1 MRKKQLAIII
11 SSIVIIGAGV
21 GVYFLVQNLGTQTTI
36 APNYTLRNINGT
48 DFTIASLQ
56 NKTILFDFMSVSCIP
71 CKQMYPILA
80 DLLEDSDLENKFEVI
95 SIETDN
101 TTTIP
106 QLQAF
111 AIDQGITWTLSIAP
125 PEMVIEYG
133 IFEIPAFVVINTNG
147 EITFAQEGLVSF
159 DKLKEATLDA
169 IEGRSEPI
177 PITSYQGFLIGFA
190 IIVAITS
197 FFSPCSF
204 PLLPGYVAHII
215 GVDLSTEDEEDEG
228 TTSQKKNYLLYPI
241 LGFSGGI
248 GILVSYLILGIVI
261 SAVGSAILPY
271 VVYVLPV
278 IGGIFILFGIL
289 MFTNFEFSFSKLL
302 NWIRKGQVKMTEK
315 ERRFETGWKILSTFL
330 YGFGYGVAS
339 LGCNGPIFLAFSLQV
354 GAQPTV
360 LKMIF
365 AYLAF
370 GLTIILLM
378 VGVTVLLIFSKDII
392 VQKLKTST
400 EIIKK
405 ISGAIMIVVGI
416 YLLFEFIFGR

>member
-21 GVYFLVQNLGTQTTI
+21 GVYFLVQNLGTQTTL

-48 DFTIASLQ
+48 DFTIASLK
-56 NKTILFDFMSVSCIP
+56 NKTVLFDFMSVSCVP

-80 DLLEDSDLENKFEVI
+80 DLLEDTDLENKFELI

-111 AIDQGITWTLSIAP
+111 ALEQEIAWTLTIAP
-125 PEMVIEYG
+125 PEMVLDYG
-133 IFEIPAFVVINTNG
+133 IFEIPAFVVINTEG
-147 EITFAQEGLVSF
+147 EITFAQEGLISF
-159 DKLKEATLDA
+159 DKLKEKTLDA

-177 PITSYQGFLIGFA
+177 QITSYQGFLIGFA

-215 GVDLSTEDEEDEG
+215 GVDSSTEEEDEEQTAE
-228 TTSQKKNYLLYPI
+228 KKKYYLYPI
-241 LGFSGGI
+241 LGLFGGI

-289 MFTNFEFSFSKLL
+289 MFTNFEISF
-302 NWIRKGQVKMTEK
+302 
-315 ERRFETGWKILSTFL
+315 
-330 YGFGYGVAS
+330 
-339 LGCNGPIFLAFSLQV
+339 
-354 GAQPTV
+354 
-360 LKMIF
+360 
-365 AYLAF
+365 
-370 GLTIILLM
+370 
-378 VGVTVLLIFSKDII
+378 
-392 VQKLKTST
+392 
-400 EIIKK
+400 
-405 ISGAIMIVVGI
+405 
-416 YLLFEFIFGR
+416 

>member
-11 SSIVIIGAGV
+11 SSVVIIAAGV
-21 GVYFLVQNLGTQTTI
+21 GVYFLIQNLGAQTTV
-36 APNYTLRNINGT
+36 APNYTLRNVNGS
-48 DFTIASLQ
+48 DFTVASLE
-56 NKTILFDFMSVSCIP
+56 NKTVLFDFMSVSCIP

-80 DLLEDSDLENKFEVI
+80 DLLEDSDLQNDFEII

-111 AIDQGITWTLSIAP
+111 ASEQEITWTLSIAQ

-133 IFEIPAFVVINTNG
+133 ILEIPAFVVINSEG
-147 EITFAQEGLVSF
+147 EITFAQEGILSF
-159 DKLKEATLDA
+159 DTLKEECLAA

-177 PITSYQGFLIGFA
+177 QITSYQGFLIGFA
-190 IIVAITS
+190 IVVAITS

-215 GVDLSTEDEEDEG
+215 GVDTTKEEDE
-228 TTSQKKNYLLYPI
+228 TDSPKKNYILYPI
-241 LGFSGGI
+241 LGLSGGI
-248 GILVSYLILGIVI
+248 GILLSYLILGIVI
-261 SAVGSAILPY
+261 SAAGNAILPY
-271 VVYVLPV
+271 IVYVLPV

-289 MFTNFEFSFSKLL
+289 MFTNLEISFSRFLG
-302 NWIRKGQVKMTEK
+302 WIRKGQMKMTEK

-378 VGVTVLLIFSKDII
+378 VGVTVILIFSKDII
-392 VQKLKTST
+392 VQKLKAST

-416 YLLFEFIFGR
+416 YLLFEFIFGK

>member
-11 SSIVIIGAGV
+11 SSLVIIGAGV

-36 APNYTLRNINGT
+36 APNYTLSNINGT
-48 DFTIASLQ
+48 DFTIVSLQ
-56 NKTILFDFMSVSCIP
+56 NKTVLFDFMSVSCVP

-80 DLLEDSDLENKFEVI
+80 DLLEDLELKNKIEII

-111 AIDQGITWTLSIAP
+111 ALEQEITWTLSIAS
-125 PEMVIEYG
+125 PEMVIDYG
-133 IFEIPAFVVINTNG
+133 IFEIPAFVVINTEG
-147 EITFAQEGLVSF
+147 EVTFAQEGLLSF
-159 DKLKEATLDA
+159 DTLKEECLAA
-169 IEGRSEPI
+169 IEGRREAI
-177 PITSYQGFLIGFA
+177 QITSYQGFLVGFA

-204 PLLPGYVAHII
+204 PLLPGYIAHIM
-215 GVDLSTEDEEDEG
+215 GVDLSTEEEKDEKEI
-228 TTSQKKNYLLYPI
+228 TQKKNYLLYPI
-241 LGFSGGI
+241 LGFFGGV

-278 IGGIFILFGIL
+278 IGGIFILFGFL
-289 MFTNFEFSFSKLL
+289 MFTNFEISFTKFL
-302 NWIRKGQVKMTEK
+302 NWIRQGQIKMTEQ
-315 ERRFETGWKILSTFL
+315 ERRFEAGWKVLSTFL

-360 LKMIF
+360 IKMIF

-392 VQKLKTST
+392 VQKLKAST

-405 ISGAIMIVVGI
+405 ISGAIMIVVGL